1 MYLSRYINHN
11 MADYYRLIQRVRD
24 NAPDNERNWE
34 NWIVFML
41 KGIEVTANEN
51 VILVQEIKKL
61 MQDYKQKMRTLFG
74 TKYNHELLNNLFR
87 HPYTKIEYI
96 MRDLEV
102 TRQTAS
108 KYLDELV
115 DHNLLEKLRIGN
127 SNYYINQQLVGLF
140 INQADLYKEH
150 V

>member
-1 MYLSRYINHN
+1 
-11 MADYYRLIQRVRD
+11 
-24 NAPDNERNWE
+24 
-34 NWIVFML
+34 ML
-41 KGIEVTANEN
+41 KGIEVTADEN

>member
-1 MYLSRYINHN
+1 
-11 MADYYRLIQRVRD
+11 
-24 NAPDNERNWE
+24 
-34 NWIVFML
+34 
-41 KGIEVTANEN
+41 
-51 VILVQEIKKL
+51 
-61 MQDYKQKMRTLFG
+61 MR
-74 TKYNHELLNNLFR
+74 E
-87 HPYTKIEYI
+87 
-96 MRDLEV
+96 LEV

>member
-11 MADYYRLIQRVRD
+11 KADYYRLIQRVRD